1 MSKVLIY
8 GILNEDREIV
18 FISDFQYVEWNS
30 DGWIEDDA
38 DWKFIKLNDS
48 NLMDEVDG
56 IHWGRNV
63 VILERLNVND
73 EDIIKQSVNNWIDI
87 IDPKYVLEYI
97 SPADLMTFRMI
108 KEREWEEEDKM
119 LLQKDDNR

>member
-1 MSKVLIY
+1 MDTVLIY

-18 FISDFQYVEWNS
+18 FISDFQYVEWNP

-48 NLMDEVDG
+48 DLMDEVDG

-63 VILERLNVND
+63 VILERLNIDD
-73 EDIIKQSVNNWIDI
+73 ENIIKQSVNNWIDI
-87 IDPKYVLEYI
+87 INPKYVLEYI
-97 SPADLMTFRMI
+97 SPADLMTFRTM

-119 LLQKDDNR
+119 LLQEDDGR

>member
-1 MSKVLIY
+1 MDTVLIY

-18 FISDFQYVEWNS
+18 FISDFQYVEWNP

-48 NLMDEVDG
+48 DLMDEVDG

-63 VILERLNVND
+63 VILERLNVSN
-73 EDIIKQSVNNWIDI
+73 EEIIKQSVNNWIDI

-97 SPADLMTFRMI
+97 SPADLMTFRMM

-119 LLQKDDNR
+119 LL

>member
-1 MSKVLIY
+1 MDSVLIY

-18 FISDFQYVEWNS
+18 FISDYQYVEWNP

-38 DWKFIKLNDS
+38 DWKFIKLNNS
-48 NLMDEVDG
+48 ALMDEVDG

-63 VILERLNVND
+63 VILERINNKNEDVIKEKLN
-73 EDIIKQSVNNWIDI
+73 KWINVI
-87 IDPKYVLEYI
+87 NPKYILDYI

-108 KEREWEEEDKM
+108 KEKEWKEEDKM
-119 LLQKDDNR
+119 LL

>member
-1 MSKVLIY
+1 MDTVLIY

-18 FISDFQYVEWNS
+18 FISDFQYVEWNP

-48 NLMDEVDG
+48 DLMDEVDG

-63 VILERLNVND
+63 VILERLNIDD
-73 EDIIKQSVNNWIDI
+73 ENIIKQSVNNWIDI
-87 IDPKYVLEYI
+87 INPKYILEYI
-97 SPADLMTFRMI
+97 SPADLMTFRMM

-119 LLQKDDNR
+119 LLQEDDGR